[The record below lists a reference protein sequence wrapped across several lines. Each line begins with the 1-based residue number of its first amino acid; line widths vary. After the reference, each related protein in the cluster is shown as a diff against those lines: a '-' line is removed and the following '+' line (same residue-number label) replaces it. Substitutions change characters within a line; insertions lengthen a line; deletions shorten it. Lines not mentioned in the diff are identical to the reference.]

1 MSGVYRSECA
11 LRNPGSSNNDSIFES
26 GRAKTEPTRFLRN
39 GYRRIEC
46 AGVNESDEFVECG
59 VTNVFRIDDSLRYRA
74 FGADSK
80 AALKPAEPCVIIA
93 GPQNFPPQSTTHAF
107 PSSVRPSQF
116 QKYHSVSNFVTR
128 LILTAFL
135 FGLVIGPGLP
145 ANVSARDQPVSAEN
159 RAFFEK
165 KIRPVLVEH
174 CYECHSADS
183 EEVGGKLLLDT
194 RDGVISGG
202 ESGPAIVAGK
212 PDSSPIIQAL
222 RYAGIEM
229 PPEQPLPET
238 VINDFVKWVKLGAPD
253 PRVRPVVTRT
263 PDAGSK
269 PAKPAEEKPPLW
281 SLQPRST
288 PTIPDVRDKDW
299 PRDFLDSFVL
309 ARIEA
314 AGIKPTHDADPRTLI
329 RRLYV
334 DLLGLPPSMDD
345 VENFT
350 EAHRADREKAV
361 RTLVDDLLARP
372 QFGERWGRHWLD
384 VARYGESN
392 GNDGLGRN
400 PTFPHAW
407 RYRDYVI
414 DAFNKDVP
422 YDHFLTEQIAGDL
435 LPSDSPAQRDQHL
448 IATGFLAMASKPAKA
463 MNTNFDMDIV
473 ADQIEVVGTGIMG
486 ISVACARCH
495 DHKFDPIPTRD
506 YYALAGIFTS
516 TETMWGIAANEK
528 LTASPTDLHV
538 LKAAPK
544 VLPPEGFVETVLVL
558 ESNTG
563 IPKAIPK
570 PKWPVGT
577 PLAIGVRDKAKPA
590 DCKIN
595 IKGDAKKLGEAVP
608 RGFVAACETDSSETL
623 KIDTKQSGRVQLAEW
638 LTKSDHP
645 LTARVMVNRI
655 WLHLFG
661 QGIVRT
667 PDDFGVYGERPTH
680 PQLLDHLANRFV
692 EDGWSIKRLIRS
704 IVRSRTYQLSSA
716 TEEADAKADD
726 ENLLLAR
733 HSRRRLDAESLR
745 DSMLAVSG
753 QLNLEPGEGS
763 IIRHRDILVNLA
775 GSLHEPSNHRSVYLC
790 YLRSS
795 MPPELAAF
803 DLPDFTAVTGQRDV
817 STIPGQA
824 LHLFNNPFVVKQA
837 EHFAQSIM
845 KDSADDRDR
854 IRAAFRR
861 ALNRDPSHNEID
873 QAIELLRSTKTELK
887 SDNKAWNSLCQALLA
902 TNEFRYID

>member
-1 MSGVYRSECA
+1 
-11 LRNPGSSNNDSIFES
+11 
-26 GRAKTEPTRFLRN
+26 
-39 GYRRIEC
+39 
-46 AGVNESDEFVECG
+46 
-59 VTNVFRIDDSLRYRA
+59 VT
-74 FGADSK
+74 
-80 AALKPAEPCVIIA
+80 
-93 GPQNFPPQSTTHAF
+93 
-107 PSSVRPSQF
+107 SQ
-116 QKYHSVSNFVTR
+116 
-128 LILTAFL
+128 ILTAVFI
-135 FGLVIGPGLP
+135 GLSIGPGLSR
-145 ANVSARDQPVSAEN
+145 NISAKDQAVSAED
-159 RAFFEK
+159 RIFFEK
-165 KIRPVLVEH
+165 RIRPVLVEH

-194 RDGVISGG
+194 REGVLDGG
-202 ESGPAIVAGK
+202 ESGAAIVAGK
-212 PDSSPIIQAL
+212 PDESRIIQAL
-222 RYAGIEM
+222 RYDGIEM
-229 PPEQPLPET
+229 PPGEPLPET
-238 VINDFVKWVKLGAPD
+238 VVNDFVKWVRLGAPD
-253 PRVRPVVTRT
+253 PRVHPEVAPTLDIAT
-263 PDAGSK
+263 SGE
-269 PAKPAEEKPPLW
+269 AKSTLW
-281 SLQPRST
+281 SLRPRRT
-288 PTIPDVRDKDW
+288 PAIPEVSNKDW
-299 PRDFLDSFVL
+299 PLDSLDSFVL

-314 AGIKPTHDADPRTLI
+314 AGINPTNDAEPRTLI
-329 RRLYV
+329 RRVYV
-334 DLLGLPPSMDD
+334 DLLGLPPSMDE
-345 VENFT
+345 VETFVK
-350 EAHRADREKAV
+350 ESRADRQTAV
-361 RTLVDDLLARP
+361 QTVVDNLLARP

-414 DAFNKDVP
+414 DAFNRDVP
-422 YDHFLTEQIAGDL
+422 YDQFLAEQIAGDL
-435 LPSDSPAQRDQHL
+435 LPSDSPTKRDRYL

-506 YYALAGIFTS
+506 YYAIAGIFTS

-528 LTASPTDLHV
+528 LTAPPTDLHV
-538 LKAAPK
+538 LKAAPE

-563 IPKAIPK
+563 IPKPIPK

-590 DCKIN
+590 DCRIN
-595 IKGDAKKLGEAVP
+595 IKGDAKKLGDAVP
-608 RGFVAACETDSSETL
+608 RGFVTACETGDSKSAV
-623 KIDTKQSGRVQLAEW
+623 IDPDQSGRLEFAEW
-638 LTKSDHP
+638 LTRPDHP
-645 LTARVMVNRI
+645 LTARVMVNRM

-680 PQLLDHLANRFV
+680 PEMLDHLANRFV
-692 EDGWSIKRLIRS
+692 KDGWSIKRLIRS
-704 IVRSRTYQLSSA
+704 IVLSRTYQLASDA
-716 TEEADAKADD
+716 EEALAKADA

-745 DSMLAVSG
+745 DSMLAVTG
-753 QLNLEPGEGS
+753 QLDLEPGEGS
-763 IIRHRDILVNLA
+763 IVRHRDILVNLA

-795 MPPELAAF
+795 MPPELSAF
-803 DLPDFTAVTGQRDV
+803 DLPDFTTVAGQRDV

-824 LHLFNNPFVVKQA
+824 LHLFNNPFVIKQA
-837 EHFAQSIM
+837 EHLAQSIM
-845 KDSADDRDR
+845 KGSTNDNHRVRSA
-854 IRAAFRR
+854 FHR
-861 ALNRDPSHNEID
+861 ALNRDPSQNEID
-873 QAIELLRSTKTELK
+873 QAIELLQSTKTELK